1 MPKKKLIINSQ
12 QSFDRAVGDLYAM
25 YDEHKFLSV
34 EITPG
39 SERTSK
45 QSQKALAHIWFR
57 EYAAYLLKAP
67 AKTLDKEIVEAFKEK
82 AKKCF
87 YADTGEKWIVVEV
100 PDLWGPNEAKLVAK
114 SMSEWSPGEAFQF
127 LSWLQA
133 KAADDGLILES
144 KGEYAQR
151 QQAQNV

>member
-67 AKTLDKEIVEAFKEK
+67 AKT
-82 AKKCF
+82 
-87 YADTGEKWIVVEV
+87 
-100 PDLWGPNEAKLVAK
+100 PNR
-114 SMSEWSPGEAFQF
+114 S
-127 LSWLQA
+127 
-133 KAADDGLILES
+133 
-144 KGEYAQR
+144 
-151 QQAQNV
+151 